1 MTCNYKLSAMPC
13 KEFRVFISWRPR
25 FIFFMLMYKLVVE
38 TSRCRDIL
46 IRLMLNHEFWL
57 CLNKI
62 YLISPYGSETFLN
75 DPPSLAVTFLQKR
88 HPSPPPPFILCWWRL
103 ISPRAPESN
112 VFPPKKKNLPSLN
125 DPKRKESNLFSSCFL
140 RLTFFHA
147 TWVHWNSAYADFF
160 IFLLPFQFTKNYL
173 LSLNFT
179 RSHFDQAR
187 ILLVNHMAF

>member
-1 MTCNYKLSAMPC
+1 MSFDCVSIKFTWSPHMTLKH
-13 KEFRVFISWRPR
+13 F
-25 FIFFMLMYKLVVE
+25 LMIPPHWQSLFYRK
-38 TSRCRDIL
+38 
-46 IRLMLNHEFWL
+46 
-57 CLNKI
+57 
-62 YLISPYGSETFLN
+62 
-75 DPPSLAVTFLQKR
+75 DPLPLPL
-88 HPSPPPPFILCWWRL
+88 ILCWWRL